1 MTRLQGLRPTTDPI
15 PSLLPHDR
23 AQACWSIPVFCPDTA
38 CSAKPSH
45 SFPFPGKALQS
56 LLFPIL
62 LVEHVDAHALTRKH
76 FSTSS
81 PLLLRMAASSYLK
94 PFHTAVAAA
103 QPWTQPWES
112 TAQLWAQAKTDN
124 EDLNAGRN
132 VSCSRQIF
140 LHVVPVSKPK
150 HGLGMLKSSDY
161 VWKIQHKHPSV
172 SRSYLQDI
180 DFIHYLR
187 RCLDI
192 SDHQAANSFQLIM

>member
-1 MTRLQGLRPTTDPI
+1 MRAPTFLFPVAMTRLQGLRPTTDPI

-81 PLLLRMAASSYLK
+81 LLLLRMAASSYLK

-103 QPWTQPWES
+103 QHSPEHNPGNPRHNSEH
-112 TAQLWAQAKTDN
+112 
-124 EDLNAGRN
+124 R
-132 VSCSRQIF
+132 
-140 LHVVPVSKPK
+140 
-150 HGLGMLKSSDY
+150 
-161 VWKIQHKHPSV
+161 
-172 SRSYLQDI
+172 
-180 DFIHYLR
+180 LR
-187 RCLDI
+187 
-192 SDHQAANSFQLIM
+192 LIMRILTQVGMFPAADRFSCMLFQSQSQNMGLECWSLLTTSGKYNTSIPLWVGAISKI